1 MGKQEALI
9 PLLPRYSHTKR
20 RSTMK
25 PKELIAEAI
34 SLPVEERAI
43 VVDSILRSL
52 NSPEDDID
60 RQWIAEAERRL
71 DEVRTGRVKA
81 IPGDQVF
88 AQIRKRFAG

>member
-1 MGKQEALI
+1 
-9 PLLPRYSHTKR
+9 
-20 RSTMK
+20 MK
-25 PKELIAEAI
+25 PKELIAEVI

-71 DEVRTGRVKA
+71 EEVRTGRVKA

>member
-1 MGKQEALI
+1 
-9 PLLPRYSHTKR
+9 
-20 RSTMK
+20 MK

>member
-1 MGKQEALI
+1 
-9 PLLPRYSHTKR
+9 
-20 RSTMK
+20 MK

-60 RQWIAEAERRL
+60 RQWIVEAERRL
-71 DEVRTGRVKA
+71 DEVRIGRVKA

>member
-1 MGKQEALI
+1 
-9 PLLPRYSHTKR
+9 
-20 RSTMK
+20 MK
-25 PKELIAEAI
+25 PMELIAEAL

-43 VVDSILRSL
+43 VVDFILRSL

-60 RQWIAEAERRL
+60 RQWIDEAERRL
-71 DEVRTGRVKA
+71 EEVRTGRVKV

>member
-1 MGKQEALI
+1 
-9 PLLPRYSHTKR
+9 
-20 RSTMK
+20 MK

-71 DEVRTGRVKA
+71 EEVHTGRVKA

>member
-1 MGKQEALI
+1 
-9 PLLPRYSHTKR
+9 
-20 RSTMK
+20 MK

-71 DEVRTGRVKA
+71 EEVRTGRVKA

-88 AQIRKRFAG
+88 AQIRKRLAG

>member
-1 MGKQEALI
+1 M
-9 PLLPRYSHTKR
+9 R
-20 RSTMK
+20 

-52 NSPEDDID
+52 NSPNAVID
-60 RQWIAEAERRL
+60 CQWIVEAERRL
-71 DEVRTGRVKA
+71 DEVRTGRLKT

>member
-1 MGKQEALI
+1 
-9 PLLPRYSHTKR
+9 
-20 RSTMK
+20 MK

-43 VVDSILRSL
+43 IVDSILRSL
-52 NSPEDDID
+52 NSPEDTLD

-71 DEVRTGRVKA
+71 EEVQAGRVKA

-88 AQIRKRFAG
+88 ARIRKRFAG

>member
-1 MGKQEALI
+1 
-9 PLLPRYSHTKR
+9 
-20 RSTMK
+20 MK
-25 PKELIAEAI
+25 PKELIAEAV

-43 VVDSILRSL
+43 VVDSILRSF

>member
-1 MGKQEALI
+1 
-9 PLLPRYSHTKR
+9 
-20 RSTMK
+20 MK

-71 DEVRTGRVKA
+71 EEVRTGRVKA
-81 IPGDQVF
+81 IPGDKVF

>member
-1 MGKQEALI
+1 
-9 PLLPRYSHTKR
+9 
-20 RSTMK
+20 MK
-25 PKELIAEAI
+25 PKELIAEAM

-60 RQWIAEAERRL
+60 RQWVAEAERRL

-81 IPGDQVF
+81 IPGDEVF

>member
-1 MGKQEALI
+1 
-9 PLLPRYSHTKR
+9 
-20 RSTMK
+20 MK
-25 PKELIAEAI
+25 PRELIAEAL

-43 VVDSILRSL
+43 VVDFILRSL

-71 DEVRTGRVKA
+71 EEVRTGRVKA

>member
-1 MGKQEALI
+1 
-9 PLLPRYSHTKR
+9 
-20 RSTMK
+20 MK
-25 PKELIAEAI
+25 PKELIAEVI

-71 DEVRTGRVKA
+71 EEVRTGRVKV

-88 AQIRKRFAG
+88 AQIRQRFAG

>member
-1 MGKQEALI
+1 
-9 PLLPRYSHTKR
+9 
-20 RSTMK
+20 MK
-25 PKELIAEAI
+25 PKELIAEVI

-71 DEVRTGRVKA
+71 DEVRTGRVKT

>member
-1 MGKQEALI
+1 ME
-9 PLLPRYSHTKR
+9 
-20 RSTMK
+20 

>member
-1 MGKQEALI
+1 
-9 PLLPRYSHTKR
+9 
-20 RSTMK
+20 MK

-34 SLPVEERAI
+34 SLPMEERAI

>member
-9 PLLPRYSHTKR
+9 PLLPHYSHKR

>member
-1 MGKQEALI
+1 
-9 PLLPRYSHTKR
+9 
-20 RSTMK
+20 MK

-60 RQWIAEAERRL
+60 RQWIAEVERRL
-71 DEVRTGRVKA
+71 DEVRTGRVKT

-88 AQIRKRFAG
+88 AQIRKRFAE

>member
-1 MGKQEALI
+1 
-9 PLLPRYSHTKR
+9 
-20 RSTMK
+20 MK
-25 PKELIAEAI
+25 PKELIAEAM

-52 NSPEDDID
+52 NSPEDGID

-81 IPGDQVF
+81 IPGDEVF

>member
-1 MGKQEALI
+1 
-9 PLLPRYSHTKR
+9 
-20 RSTMK
+20 MK

-52 NSPEDDID
+52 NSPEGDID
-60 RQWIAEAERRL
+60 RQWIVEAERRL

-81 IPGDQVF
+81 IPGDRVF
-88 AQIRKRFAG
+88 AQIRNRFAG

>member
-1 MGKQEALI
+1 
-9 PLLPRYSHTKR
+9 
-20 RSTMK
+20 MK
-25 PKELIAEAI
+25 PMELIAEAL

-43 VVDSILRSL
+43 VVDFILRSL

-71 DEVRTGRVKA
+71 EEVRTGRVKV